1 LQAAALLDYRY
12 SSAQLGLSASIGFA
26 PVRRSSRLEGAICVK
41 GVLRLKPCDHR
52 WLILALALSHAVLA
66 HADAQSEAQRALVQR
81 QQQSDEFA
89 LRLRQSQQ
97 LLNPGSAAQRQKLEG
112 MNLEQ
117 QQRLQNLNEQQ
128 ILQLQSSEQSAG
140 PAAEG
145 QPARSAYPEQRLDR
159 ERQQQLQNFE
169 RQRQERD

>member
-1 LQAAALLDYRY
+1 LRPSNYR
-12 SSAQLGLSASIGFA
+12 
-26 PVRRSSRLEGAICVK
+26 K
-41 GVLRLKPCDHR
+41 
-52 WLILALALSHAVLA
+52 LILALALGNAGWA

-97 LLNPGSAAQRQKLEG
+97 LLNPGSAAQRQRLEG
-112 MNLEQ
+112 TNLEQ

-145 QPARSAYPEQRLDR
+145 QPARSAYPEQRLER
-159 ERQQQLQNFE
+159 ERQQQLQIFV
-169 RQRQERD
+169 RQRQERE